1 MEFVI
6 LFVFFMYSLNFAR
19 NDLCLINKR
28 QSKHYFL
35 EHKERLVTTL
45 NGSETAAAFQIH
57 ECPQEGFLDPLLA

>member
-1 MEFVI
+1 M
-6 LFVFFMYSLNFAR
+6 FFMYSLNFAR

-28 QSKHYFL
+28 QSKPYFL
-35 EHKERLVTTL
+35 EHEESLLIAL